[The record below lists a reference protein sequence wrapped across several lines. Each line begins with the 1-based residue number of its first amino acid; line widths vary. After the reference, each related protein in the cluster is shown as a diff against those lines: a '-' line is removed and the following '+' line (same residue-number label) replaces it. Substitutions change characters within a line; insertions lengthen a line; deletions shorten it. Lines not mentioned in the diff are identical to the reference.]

1 MAEDRA
7 EKRKREREESGE
19 PSVEKTRV
27 LSVTLE
33 QVTPPVLFLQFS
45 RVWNSASFCLLTCCR
60 PKRWRRRRRRRRRAR
75 PPSDGISST
84 KTLFTKVSCAY
95 VIKLLHR
102 AAVTNWS
109 YPAPSP
115 AAAHKKRL
123 ANVKVDLEA
132 YSEAKVPRMNKTEM
146 SNRTLGANFFL
157 L

>member
-1 MAEDRA
+1 MLQAEA
-7 EKRKREREESGE
+7 MEKKKEKKEKGKAAFGWDIFNQDSLYKGE
-19 PSVEKTRV
+19 
-27 LSVTLE
+27 L
-33 QVTPPVLFLQFS
+33 
-45 RVWNSASFCLLTCCR
+45 CLCHPAAT
-60 PKRWRRRRRRRRRAR
+60 
-75 PPSDGISST
+75 
-84 KTLFTKVSCAY
+84 
-95 VIKLLHR
+95 R